1 MEIRLYASKDYKSLS
16 ISSNNMDRYKLQ
28 EGTIKCPHCG
38 ELVPINSTLH
48 KQLAETLQAELKK
61 GFEVKLLEERKK
73 WEQGAGEKA
82 EAKVAVELQALRE
95 AVQEKDKK
103 LEEARGAELALRR
116 RERELAEREK
126 ERELEIARKLDA
138 ERKEIEE
145 TTVRR
150 IMEEHRF
157 KDAEKE
163 KQINDMRK
171 QIEDLK
177 RKAEQGSQQT
187 QGEVAELEL
196 EENLRAVFPF
206 DEIVLI
212 AKGARG
218 ADVLQKV
225 KDGYGRECGTI
236 LWESK
241 HTKAWTTGW
250 IQKLKED
257 QREAKAELA
266 VIASKALPG
275 DIKNF
280 GDVEGV
286 YVTNHESIFGVATVL
301 RAQLIR
307 MYAAKQSMIGKNEKL
322 EVIWN
327 YLHGTQFKQRV
338 EAIIEAF
345 SAMKENLEKEKKALS
360 RLWAEREKQ
369 IEQVI
374 HNTGGMYGDLQGL
387 LGGSMPA
394 IQALELPLLE
404 EVAEEA

>member
-1 MEIRLYASKDYKSLS
+1 
-16 ISSNNMDRYKLQ
+16 MDNYKLQ

-145 TTVRR
+145 ATAQRL
-150 IMEEHRF
+150 MEEHRF

-196 EENLRAVFPF
+196 EETLRAVFPF
-206 DEIVLI
+206 DEILPI

-225 KDGYGRECGTI
+225 KDGYGRECGAI

-241 HTKAWTTGW
+241 HTKAWTAGW

-266 VIASKALPG
+266 VIASKVLPG

-345 SAMKENLEKEKKALS
+345 SAMKENLEKEKRAMS

-404 EVAEEA
+404 EAEVVNVSHS

>member
-1 MEIRLYASKDYKSLS
+1 
-16 ISSNNMDRYKLQ
+16 MDSYKLQ

-145 TTVRR
+145 TTAQRL
-150 IMEEHRF
+150 MEEHRF

-171 QIEDLK
+171 QIEELK
-177 RKAEQGSQQT
+177 RKAEQESQQT
-187 QGEVAELEL
+187 QGEVAELER

-206 DEIVLI
+206 DEILPI

-225 KDGYGRECGTI
+225 KDGYGRECGAI

-241 HTKAWTTGW
+241 HTKAWTAGW

-345 SAMKENLEKEKKALS
+345 SAMKENLEKEKRALS

-374 HNTGGMYGDLQGL
+374 HNTSGMYGDLQGL

-404 EVAEEA
+404 EAVEEAEVVR